1 MPGTRGLWSGLVL
14 AGTALI
20 GTCYGF
26 ARFAYGLF
34 APQLGEEFALSAT
47 LSGIIG
53 AGSYVGYCT
62 AIGVSAMLTARLGPR
77 VVVLLAG
84 LFATVGLLVV
94 AVAPSAG
101 VLAVGVLV
109 AGSSTGLASPPLAAA
124 VARWVREDV
133 RDTAQTV
140 VNAGTGLGV
149 LVSGPVALALQQHW
163 RVAWFL
169 FAVGAALVTVW
180 VVRVVPPA
188 TRAPP
193 HDREINGDPGL
204 RWWPAGAA
212 TLVGASFVL
221 GLASVAFWT
230 FGQELVADSTDS
242 SWLPPLVWTVTGA
255 AGIAGAF
262 AGPVLSRLGIPNAWT
277 VLMVLLALG
286 SAGLA
291 VGAGVP
297 AVALLAGS
305 VFGASYIALT
315 GVLLVWATRVF
326 GRRPSAGVGLSF
338 FTIAAGQAVGAP
350 LLGYG
355 STLTS
360 LSTVF
365 LVSALLAAAGAL
377 FRAAPSANT
386 AESR

>member
-1 MPGTRGLWSGLVL
+1 MDLHTPVDPNSDMTPIRAASRRRLDVIRHSAAHVMADAVQRLFPGTQVTIGPAIESGF
-14 AGTALI
+14 
-20 GTCYGF
+20 YYDF
-26 ARFAYGLF
+26 DR
-34 APQLGEEFALSAT
+34 PD
-47 LSGIIG
+47 
-53 AGSYVGYCT
+53 
-62 AIGVSAMLTARLGPR
+62 GPFTD
-77 VVVLLAG
+77 AD
-84 LFATVGLLVV
+84 
-94 AVAPSAG
+94 
-101 VLAVGVLV
+101 
-109 AGSSTGLASPPLAAA
+109 LAAIEA
-124 VARWVREDV
+124 EMKKIIKDF
-133 RDTAQTV
+133 
-140 VNAGTGLGV
+140 
-149 LVSGPVALALQQHW
+149 QQQW

-180 VVRVVPPA
+180 VVRVVPAA
-188 TRAPP
+188 TRATP

-204 RWWPAGAA
+204 RWWPTGAA

-377 FRAAPSANT
+377 FRATPSANT
-386 AESR
+386 AGSR